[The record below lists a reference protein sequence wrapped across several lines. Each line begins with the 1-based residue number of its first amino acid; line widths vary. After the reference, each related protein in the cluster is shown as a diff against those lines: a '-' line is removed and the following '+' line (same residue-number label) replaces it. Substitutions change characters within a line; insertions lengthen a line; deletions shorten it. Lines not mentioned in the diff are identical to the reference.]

1 MKVRVGC
8 CITFYVRFWV
18 PVLAILAPFDPKS
31 APNGRGLPTPV
42 CVARMAAPCV
52 IFSKTGSPERLLSKS
67 YRGEHGPLWDRCK
80 KSTFQPCIGSILFK
94 RIRAQGP
101 VGSKFPPLGCPWVPG
116 PGGRKFWSGAPCGG
130 PCAAPPWSSGG
141 WARAPGP
148 VPEVGG
154 RSRARVRVGAA
165 PRPGGRWFD
174 PRRWPPSPG
183 GGPGWAGGRLPN
195 RVSSV
200 ARFFGLSKFRLHL
213 EKPRYDNSELN
224 PV

>member
-1 MKVRVGC
+1 MKVGVGC

-18 PVLAILAPFDPKS
+18 LVLAILAPFDPKS

-42 CVARMAAPCV
+42 RVARLAAPCV
-52 IFSKTGSPERLLSKS
+52 IFLKTGSPERLLSKS

-130 PCAAPPWSSGG
+130 PCAAPP
-141 WARAPGP
+141 GP
-148 VPEVGG
+148 
-154 RSRARVRVGAA
+154 
-165 PRPGGRWFD
+165 
-174 PRRWPPSPG
+174 PG
-183 GGPGWAGGRLPN
+183 GGPGPPGPSPRSAAGPGRGFASERPLGPGVGGSIPAAGRLPLGGVVRGGRAAASPTGFLQWRGFSDLANSACIWKN
-195 RVSSV
+195 RGTITRS
-200 ARFFGLSKFRLHL
+200 
-213 EKPRYDNSELN
+213 
-224 PV
+224 